1 MTGHK
6 KQRGWRGLEEYGE
19 IERVRPQHL
28 PRVTTSPQGV
38 LTTAV
43 LAVPYS
49 ACLTSTH
56 RAGPRHTA
64 AEDTFRCK
72 EENRAWW
79 DVKSDVNLCSF
90 PSFFA
95 CLLLHLFL
103 FYTPLFFILRLLF
116 LSVLLCRIRAA
127 KWKQQFSQKN
137 FLITRNRFCKVSW
150 GNKSFFGQ
158 FLRTPQQNK
167 WRHKHIL

>member
-6 KQRGWRGLEEYGE
+6 KQRGWRGPEEYGE

-43 LAVPYS
+43 LAVHCS

-64 AEDTFRCK
+64 AEDTFKCKERESRVGCEVRCK
-72 EENRAWW
+72 PHFFLCLSLA
-79 DVKSDVNLCSF
+79 VVFYFTTLLSSPSDYFSCHFCCAELEQLNGSNNF
-90 PSFFA
+90 
-95 CLLLHLFL
+95 
-103 FYTPLFFILRLLF
+103 
-116 LSVLLCRIRAA
+116 
-127 KWKQQFSQKN
+127 QQN
-137 FLITRNRFCKVSW
+137 FLITRKPFQSVLEATKV
-150 GNKSFFGQ
+150 
-158 FLRTPQQNK
+158 FLVNFLKTLFYQQNK
-167 WRHKHIL
+167 WRHKHFFL